1 MAALTPGRTRI
12 INASRLRLKES
23 DRLRTTAEM
32 LTTLGAD
39 VTELDDG
46 LLISGKEALQGGTV
60 SGYNDHRIVMSAA
73 IASIGC
79 TSDVTILGAE
89 AVAKSY
95 PGFWDDFTALGGR
108 IRM

>member
-1 MAALTPGRTRI
+1 
-12 INASRLRLKES
+12 
-23 DRLRTTAEM
+23 
-32 LTTLGAD
+32 
-39 VTELDDG
+39 
-46 LLISGKEALQGGTV
+46 
-60 SGYNDHRIVMSAA
+60 MSAA

-95 PGFWDDFTALGGR
+95 PGFWDDFTVLGGR